1 MHSDVHLALFFRF
14 FVDKYLKMRT
24 FRYAFL
30 LSYPPVL
37 KHVLKFYLGKEKVLN
52 QYFDSKADEHGSAE
66 KFGL

>member
-1 MHSDVHLALFFRF
+1 MRRGYRFHSPPTHQ
-14 FVDKYLKMRT
+14 KMRA

-37 KHVLKFYLGKEKVLN
+37 KHVLKFYLGKEQVLN